1 MKFKK
6 VFIVFIIL
14 SLVITGCAGIGPN
27 ATYYM
32 GATSFNYDPRY
43 TSYMVTLNDSRIGGE
58 FGSGTNVAP
67 IKVGSQIITW
77 KDTNTGE
84 VHKSKNKVIITKEQ
98 LKGKKYLAAHLY
110 PDNTVE
116 IITSNEL
123 PDPTDKGVKWRTQL
137 WKQKYNNQ

>member
-14 SLVITGCAGIGPN
+14 PLVLAGCAGIGPN
-27 ATYYM
+27 ATYSM

-43 TSYMVTLNDSRIGGE
+43 TSYMVTLNDSRIGSG

-67 IKVGSQIITW
+67 IKVGPQIVTW
-77 KDTNTGE
+77 KDTNTGQL
-84 VHKSKNKVIITKEQ
+84 HKSKNKVIITKEQ

-110 PDNTVE
+110 PDDTVE
-116 IITSNEL
+116 ITTSNEL
-123 PDPTDKGVKWRTQL
+123 PDPADKGLKWRTQL
-137 WKQKYNNQ
+137 WEQKYNNQ